1 MTPYP
6 AVLWCSVQHS
16 PHILLVSI
24 RCAQGATR
32 FTKTQQF
39 YDKLKKGV
47 NSHLIVECKRV
58 TDTEVHSEPL
68 RGV

>member
-6 AVLWCSVQHS
+6 AVLWCSAQLA
-16 PHILLVSI
+16 HILLVSI
-24 RCAQGATR
+24 RCAQGVAR